1 MATTTSL
8 LASLPQDIARE
19 IFEFAAYS
27 DRQCAMD
34 LTLVSKDVRLWTL
47 PVLYHTVRLSS
58 TRAVTRFLEAITP
71 SNKSTLTPYCPLH
84 RRVKHLGIF
93 ALGPLDAI
101 QRILTLCTDV
111 QNLACGFSLRALSTL
126 KALPYFLD
134 SEERQPIL
142 PQSREYHLIGMSCR
156 DGIPYNSIPS
166 DTTHLHVQLSLDA
179 LGTLEALHGKLPSLT
194 HLAVSIQMPSTKP
207 LGLVLPMIE
216 AVLDDASPKLESLR
230 LQVMGSKAQA
240 VADAAINEWNGRDK
254 RLSVVP
260 SPGSLSKQ
268 WQECHTGHEQLWSS

>member
-1 MATTTSL
+1 MASTISP
-8 LASLPQDIARE
+8 LANLPQDVVRE

-27 DRQCAMD
+27 DHQCAMD
-34 LTLVSKDVRLWTL
+34 LTLVSRDVRFWTL

-71 SNKSTLTPYCPLH
+71 SRTSTLTPYCPLQ

-93 ALGPLDAI
+93 TLGPLDAI
-101 QRILTLCTDV
+101 HSILTLCTDV
-111 QNLACGFSLRALSTL
+111 QSLACGFSLKALSTL
-126 KALPYFLD
+126 KALPYFP
-134 SEERQPIL
+134 EERQPIL

-179 LGTLEALHGKLPSLT
+179 LGTLEALHENLPSLT

-207 LGLVLPMIE
+207 LGLVLPIVE
-216 AVLDDASPKLESLR
+216 GVLDDASSNLKALR

-240 VADAAINEWNGRDK
+240 VADAAINEWDGRNK
-254 RLSVVP
+254 RLSVLP

-268 WQECHTGHEQLWSS
+268 WQEWRSGREKFWSS